1 MARQARIWIE
11 RALAGALEST
21 LPQGKAVSEP
31 NQSAAKQKAAK
42 VAALLDIGLNGDNRR
57 ENDSGMKPEPI
68 TVAVNISTMLRDAW
82 MRFTTPQDIMLWNS
96 ASDDWHCPEAEN
108 DLRPGGRFRY
118 RMAARD
124 GSAAFDFTGQY
135 TEVVPQSLIAFLLD
149 DGRSVRV
156 SFSELHGE
164 VTVTESFEPEA
175 VHSLA
180 LQHQGWQAI
189 LNRFAAHCEKMRAV

>member
-1 MARQARIWIE
+1 
-11 RALAGALEST
+11 
-21 LPQGKAVSEP
+21 
-31 NQSAAKQKAAK
+31 
-42 VAALLDIGLNGDNRR
+42 
-57 ENDSGMKPEPI
+57 MKPELI
-68 TVAVNISTMLRDAW
+68 SIAVNIRTTLRDAW
-82 MRFTTPQDIMLWNS
+82 TRFTTPQDIMLWNS

-124 GSAAFDFTGQY
+124 GSAAFDFAGQY
-135 TEVVPQSLIAFLLD
+135 TEVAPQSLIAFLLD

-175 VHSLA
+175 MNSLA

-189 LNRFAAHCEKMRAV
+189 LNRFATHCEKARTV